1 VAIEQRG
8 KQTIDRVTDELVATS
23 IIGPRSAFD
32 LRSVAQVSAAI
43 LVGLFLI
50 AFMLAFLPWLL
61 SGAATAAVENLMRQV
76 GFSKFTAQNVGDWV
90 LVFLIGLVAIAF
102 FVVVATALAAVANF
116 LAGRVSFRRFRSAV
130 VRANAEMAFDHAERI
145 ARAAG
150 EAAADGIDAL
160 IVTPGPDLIY
170 LAGYDPPPLERLTA
184 LIIRPGSDPVLVLPE
199 LERPRALQGPI
210 GTLADLAPW
219 RDGDHRTRWFARSW
233 ATAR

>member
-116 LAGRVSFRRFRSAV
+116 LAGRVSFRRFRSAA
-130 VRANAEMAFDHAERI
+130 VRANAEMAFDHTEPTASLEGGSARSNRPYEDRSLEELRAEAQR
-145 ARAAG
+145 R
-150 EAAADGIDAL
+150 GI
-160 IVTPGPDLIY
+160 PG
-170 LAGYDPPPLERLTA
+170 RSRMNKTQ
-184 LIIRPGSDPVLVLPE
+184 LV
-199 LERPRALQGPI
+199 RAL
-210 GTLADLAPW
+210 
-219 RDGDHRTRWFARSW
+219 RRH
-233 ATAR
+233 